1 MSMGTS
7 TEENGRD
14 GERQTEREREDRERM
29 RMGPNSLVCSW
40 IALLQ
45 ASFLDFLFMRIHKF
59 PCFILKCIPSD
70 RRSLD

>member
-1 MSMGTS
+1 MLLELQGGVARIDYMSMGAN

-45 ASFLDFLFMRIHKF
+45 A
-59 PCFILKCIPSD
+59 
-70 RRSLD
+70 